1 MKKFDIKSMFV
12 GIITGSLLFGGI
24 VGASTLIT
32 DNVYLNKY
40 GVTVDGKAYTPTLPI
55 LNYAGSTY
63 VPLKEFG
70 TITGAS
76 VTFKDNTIVVT
87 KPTTSQTTTPS
98 TGTTTS
104 TSKLNGTKIKMEEG
118 DKDSF
123 YVDLAAYGS
132 KSATISISSGTSYV
146 SLSKTSITASS
157 LINVTAKKAGTATI
171 KVVYNNGYT
180 DIVTVTVEGPEEI
193 EIDVGDYDYI
203 EVDLDEY
210 DADKATLS
218 ITSGSGN
225 ITLAK
230 TEVTKSTDVKVTGK
244 KAGEATVKVK
254 YDSGDTEY
262 YDFIVKKSSGSSSS
276 SDDEIDVEID
286 YDNGKFVYYIDLD
299 EYDADEAEI
308 FVDDDD
314 DCIKVN
320 KESFTSNGALIIT
333 GLDEGEAVIE
343 VEFDSDDIFTI
354 NVTVIDS
361 DDVDLDYYED
371 ECEDYI
377 EIDVDD
383 YEELTL
389 DPDDYD
395 ADWATISIISGTDY
409 ITVSKTSITS
419 EKDIKITGKD
429 EGDSIIQVT
438 YSTGDI
444 EYYYIEVID

>member
-1 MKKFDIKSMFV
+1 MKRFDIKSMFI

-76 VTFKDNTIVVT
+76 VTFKDNTIVVK
-87 KPTTSQTTTPS
+87 KPTTTQTPS
-98 TGTTTS
+98 TGTTTPSTS
-104 TSKLNGTKIKMEEG
+104 TSKLNGTKIEMEVG

-132 KSATISISSGTSYV
+132 RSATVSISSGTSYV
-146 SLSKTSITASS
+146 SLSKTSLTSSS
-157 LINVTAKKAGTATI
+157 LVNVTAKKAGTATI

-180 DIVTVTVEGPEEI
+180 DIVTVTVEG
-193 EIDVGDYDYI
+193 
-203 EVDLDEY
+203 
-210 DADKATLS
+210 KNS
-218 ITSGSGN
+218 KN
-225 ITLAK
+225 NK
-230 TEVTKSTDVKVTGK
+230 
-244 KAGEATVKVK
+244 
-254 YDSGDTEY
+254 
-262 YDFIVKKSSGSSSS
+262 
-276 SDDEIDVEID
+276 DDEIDVEID
-286 YDNGKFVYYIDLD
+286 CYDGKFVYYIDLD

-308 FVDDDD
+308 YVDDDD

-320 KESFTSNGALIIT
+320 KEEFTSNGALIIT
-333 GLDEGEAVIE
+333 GLDEGEAEIE
-343 VEFDSDDIFTI
+343 IEFDTDDIFTI
-354 NVTVIDS
+354 NVTVIDE

-409 ITVSKTSITS
+409 ISVSKTYITS
-419 EKDIKITGKD
+419 EKDIEIDGDD
-429 EGDSIIQVT
+429 EGDAIIQVT

-444 EYYYIEVID
+444 EYYYIEVND